1 MHLEV
6 QVVGEGYKNVRGK
19 TKLGNFWVREERV
32 RKNLLKEVPE
42 LIDAVVGRVA
52 EGSEKTMP
60 DWNGQVR

>member
-1 MHLEV
+1 MEV
-6 QVVGEGYKNVRGK
+6 QVVGEGYENVGGK

-52 EGSEKTMP
+52 KGSEETVP